1 MRKECFMKI
10 TTKIVAV
17 LGLAFGLSEAAPI
30 DDIGALSVQGT
41 QVVGANGQPAQLRG
55 MSYYW
60 SHSHTAF
67 PFYNASVVNWLAEDW
82 HVNLVRAAMAFE
94 TNAWNQKLDKN
105 GYISDPSGTILQA
118 EAVIDAAIAKG
129 IYVIIDLH
137 THWANDNGD
146 GQRWNK
152 AAEFFEYMATKYGQ
166 YPNVIYEVYNEPGT
180 DTWTGPSDWNPIK
193 PYLEFIIPKIR
204 AIDPD
209 NLIIAGTPAY
219 SGNLSEVANS
229 PLTGSNAVNVAYA
242 FHFYASTDDHLN
254 RLLPIA
260 KSALNTIPIFISECG
275 LTNADGNGSLNYN
288 SINQFWQWIDEAKLS
303 WAAWS
308 LSNTAETSAALQTS
322 ASTSGNWSE
331 SDLTPSG
338 TWLRNK
344 LRELNPEWTPI
355 RGDSPGPAALS
366 RPAASTS
373 SFLFANNTVSVNL
386 KGQSKVELLDLQ
398 GRTVRTLWNGNANG
412 SVSLSV
418 GTQPGIYLVRIQGQ
432 GVTETH
438 KVAVK

>member
-1 MRKECFMKI
+1 M
-10 TTKIVAV
+10 
-17 LGLAFGLSEAAPI
+17 
-30 DDIGALSVQGT
+30 
-41 QVVGANGQPAQLRG
+41 
-55 MSYYW
+55 
-60 SHSHTAF
+60 
-67 PFYNASVVNWLAEDW
+67 
-82 HVNLVRAAMAFE
+82 
-94 TNAWNQKLDKN
+94 
-105 GYISDPSGTILQA
+105 
-118 EAVIDAAIAKG
+118 
-129 IYVIIDLH
+129 
-137 THWANDNGD
+137 
-146 GQRWNK
+146 
-152 AAEFFEYMATKYGQ
+152 
-166 YPNVIYEVYNEPGT
+166 
-180 DTWTGPSDWNPIK
+180 
-193 PYLEFIIPKIR
+193 
-204 AIDPD
+204 
-209 NLIIAGTPAY
+209 
-219 SGNLSEVANS
+219 
-229 PLTGSNAVNVAYA
+229 
-242 FHFYASTDDHLN
+242 
-254 RLLPIA
+254 PIA

>member
-1 MRKECFMKI
+1 MK
-10 TTKIVAV
+10 KFLLVMMLAAV
-17 LGLAFGLSEAAPI
+17 SAMAISKNRVGPVSQY
-30 DDIGALSVQGT
+30 GALK
-41 QVVGANGQPAQLRG
+41 ANGSKLSGTCQAYSNEAVQVKG
-55 MSYYW
+55 MSLFW
-60 SHSHTAF
+60 SSGADSSTAF
-67 PFYNASVVNWLAEDW
+67 YTEKAVNLMVKDMGIEVIRFAMGVSNDFDKGRGYATGGKDLQLAYLKNVVN
-82 HVNLVRAAMAFE
+82 
-94 TNAWNQKLDKN
+94 
-105 GYISDPSGTILQA
+105 
-118 EAVIDAAIAKG
+118 AAIEND
-129 IYVIIDLH
+129 IYVIIDWH
-137 THWANDNGD
+137 IESATGYTD
-146 GQRWNK
+146 Q
-152 AAEFFEYMATKYGQ
+152 AAEFFEYMATKYGN

-219 SGNLSEVANS
+219 SGNLSAVAS
-229 PLTGSNAVNVAYA
+229 DPLTGTNAVNVAYA

-322 ASTSGNWSE
+322 ASTSGNWSK

-344 LRELNPEWTPI
+344 LREQNPEWTPI
-355 RGDSPGPAALS
+355 SGGGGEVP
-366 RPAASTS
+366 
-373 SFLFANNTVSVNL
+373 
-386 KGQSKVELLDLQ
+386 Q
-398 GRTVRTLWNGNANG
+398 
-412 SVSLSV
+412 
-418 GTQPGIYLVRIQGQ
+418 
-432 GVTETH
+432 
-438 KVAVK
+438 